1 MPIPAG
7 LSESDFSDALREL
20 RAVVGEDWVFADEPN
35 LQTYRDDFSPLR
47 GGPDEPIPSAAV
59 APDNVE
65 EVRQVVRIANQYAIP
80 VWVISTGKNFGYGGP
95 ESRTPGTLVIDLKR
109 MNRIIEVNE
118 RLAYAIVEPGVS
130 QYDLW
135 RHMQAQGIKLW
146 IDGPSPAW
154 SSLVAHT
161 IERGVGYGLAGDRVA
176 QICGMEVVLP
186 NGELLRTGMAAMDN
200 PACWANYKYGLGPV
214 VDGLFSQ
221 TSLGIVTR
229 IGVWLIP
236 QPEVMRPAS
245 IMVPRHEDIVPMLN
259 LMTDLRLKGVIDNAA
274 SGAMIRPSFVPPGE
288 MPPGPPQPERE
299 WVFRVG
305 YYGTEKMVAAA
316 WEHTR
321 DVFGDTI
328 QGTKFY
334 SELFKAPYDP
344 ETMDTRAKLAAGIP
358 SFAEENFWPHSMTFC
373 SVVLPAGGEE
383 YWRFISVFDEVYR
396 RYGKRFRGG
405 NIHLH
410 VPRATVTVQG
420 IPIER
425 DNADENA
432 QTIEMVREL
441 ISVAGENGW
450 GEYRTP
456 PLFMDEAAEQYG
468 FNDHALR
475 RFNEDLKD
483 MLDPNGIFSP
493 GKNGIWP
500 KHIREAGS

>member
-135 RHMQAQGIKLW
+135 RHMQAQSIKLW

-214 VDGLFSQ
+214 VDGLFSPDQ
-221 TSLGIVTR
+221 
-229 IGVWLIP
+229 
-236 QPEVMRPAS
+236 
-245 IMVPRHEDIVPMLN
+245 PRHRYENWCLAD
-259 LMTDLRLKGVIDNAA
+259 
-274 SGAMIRPSFVPPGE
+274 PPARG
-288 MPPGPPQPERE
+288 
-299 WVFRVG
+299 
-305 YYGTEKMVAAA
+305 
-316 WEHTR
+316 H
-321 DVFGDTI
+321 
-328 QGTKFY
+328 
-334 SELFKAPYDP
+334 
-344 ETMDTRAKLAAGIP
+344 AAGFDHG
-358 SFAEENFWPHSMTFC
+358 S
-373 SVVLPAGGEE
+373 PA
-383 YWRFISVFDEVYR
+383 
-396 RYGKRFRGG
+396 
-405 NIHLH
+405 
-410 VPRATVTVQG
+410 
-420 IPIER
+420 
-425 DNADENA
+425 
-432 QTIEMVREL
+432 
-441 ISVAGENGW
+441 
-450 GEYRTP
+450 
-456 PLFMDEAAEQYG
+456 
-468 FNDHALR
+468 
-475 RFNEDLKD
+475 
-483 MLDPNGIFSP
+483 
-493 GKNGIWP
+493 
-500 KHIREAGS
+500 